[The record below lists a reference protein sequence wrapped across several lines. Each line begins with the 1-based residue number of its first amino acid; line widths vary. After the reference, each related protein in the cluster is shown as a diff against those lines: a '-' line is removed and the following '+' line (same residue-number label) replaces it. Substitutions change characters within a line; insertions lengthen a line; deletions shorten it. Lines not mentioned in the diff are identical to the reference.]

1 MARLQDFQTVTP
13 ASTDNILIV
22 QPTGQGLATFGSTI
36 GSKASKSDIAS
47 ISITGSTNN
56 TGLTIKQG
64 TYFYLNGNIV
74 RAKTDIAN
82 GATLTSGTNYET
94 ITAGSMNEGGIIR
107 QYYTGTTSGY
117 GNLTLGNLFDS
128 TKYVIVA
135 ATARNKSNTNTVYF
149 ANAYQND
156 INAFGRTYGIN
167 VRDVAN
173 YNSVNNTVI
182 EGHIFLA
189 PYRVLP

>member
-1 MARLQDFQTVTP
+1 MARVQDFPTVTP
-13 ASTDNILIV
+13 TDSDNLLVV
-22 QPTGQGLATFGSTI
+22 QATGQGLATVGSTL
-36 GSKASKSDIAS
+36 GVKAPKTDLAS
-47 ISITGSTNN
+47 ISITGTTNN
-56 TGLTIKQG
+56 TGAIIKQG
-64 TYFYLNGNIV
+64 TFFYLNGSLV
-74 RAKTDIAN
+74 RSKTDIAT

-94 ITAGSMNEGGIIR
+94 ITAGSLNECGIVR

-117 GNLTLGNLFDS
+117 GNLTLGNQFDS